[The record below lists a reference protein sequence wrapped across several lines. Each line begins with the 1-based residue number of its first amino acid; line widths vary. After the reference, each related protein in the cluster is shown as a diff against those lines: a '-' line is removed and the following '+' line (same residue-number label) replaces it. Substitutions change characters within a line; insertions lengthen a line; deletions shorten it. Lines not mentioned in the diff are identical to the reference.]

1 MGCNQAEAEMLGYK
15 SAKEVA
21 VGKTDYDLSW
31 RYEAE
36 ILRKTDQRI
45 MLNKA
50 YEEILEN
57 VT

>member
-1 MGCNQAEAEMLGYK
+1 MLGYK

-21 VGKTDYDLSW
+21 VGETDYDLSW

-45 MLNKA
+45 MLNKV